1 MKIIAD
7 GPQRLHLEG
16 RAVPPQTW
24 VVWAGLFLPGMLA
37 LLLLPESYRFVG
49 LLGWM
54 VIWLALIALL
64 LRWMAITIRVTID
77 PLAQQIT
84 WAHRGKITRSL
95 SFAEVEQLDV
105 GQLAIATRP
114 HKTFQ
119 LVVVLKNGGRITLAV
134 DPKEAEIRRALE
146 LARARLRK

>member
-1 MKIIAD
+1 MYNPSTRRLRGPSCCMRRGRQEDLPAPCSGERSRVKIIAD

-77 PLAQQIT
+77 
-84 WAHRGKITRSL
+84 
-95 SFAEVEQLDV
+95 
-105 GQLAIATRP
+105 
-114 HKTFQ
+114 
-119 LVVVLKNGGRITLAV
+119 
-134 DPKEAEIRRALE
+134 
-146 LARARLRK
+146 